1 MEIRK
6 EITTEKKRRPGWVRA
21 IEILLRTGHIGTTG
35 VLFGGAIFAVPFAHM
50 ISWHQV
56 AIATGGG
63 LALLGINQ
71 SRHWPYQVRGMIAL
85 THVGLLGLV
94 HLYPEYRAQIL
105 ATVLVIGS
113 IGSHMPGNIRHWS
126 PMQGCRTE

>member
-6 EITTEKKRRPGWVRA
+6 ELSKEKKRRPGWVRA
-21 IEILLRTGHIGTTG
+21 VEILLRTGHIGTTG
-35 VLFGGAIFAVPFAHM
+35 VLFGGAIFAVPFARM

-63 LALLGINQ
+63 LVLLGINQ
-71 SRHWPYQVRGMIAL
+71 SRHWPYQVRGVMAI
-85 THVGLLGLV
+85 THVGMLGLI

-113 IGSHMPGNIRHWS
+113 VGSHMPGDIRHWS
-126 PMQGCRTE
+126 LVHGCRTD